1 MANEEDL
8 KQRIIQLFRDNGTP
22 SSDGNGVELPLKDI
36 WQPLR
41 VEKRAVN
48 RILHNTPAYFTKI
61 KDSPPLWRY
70 RGDQTATN
78 VTPTAATASLP
89 STTTNTAHSTSTPEP
104 DVVVKKKEVVDSPSK
119 KERLKPQVLR
129 VLSVRSV
136 PMTALQIA
144 KEVGC
149 ETTGDVN
156 PTLYDLKS
164 EDKVTKLEDK
174 WTLKS
179 NASDVSSLL
188 TPTRDIHL
196 DSPMKLDEKPL
207 YTREDVCQDGR
218 KEVRFREVLP
228 KDVAPKKPEAC
239 DEADSSKQPFLQ
251 ADPIDEEMLGVLSSL
266 YDDPTEFD
274 LVVNIVKMLKASGD
288 TPLDDADIF
297 MKLNHTTRELTKPI
311 LESLELNGLVEK
323 IDGAVIK
330 WKWKRN

>member
-36 WQPLR
+36 WQSLR
-41 VEKRAVN
+41 VERKAVN

-61 KDSPPLWRY
+61 KDSPPLWRF
-70 RGDQTATN
+70 RVDQTATT

-89 STTTNTAHSTSTPEP
+89 SMTTNTAHSTSTPEP
-104 DVVVKKKEVVDSPSK
+104 DVVVKKK
-119 KERLKPQVLR
+119 
-129 VLSVRSV
+129 
-136 PMTALQIA
+136 
-144 KEVGC
+144 
-149 ETTGDVN
+149 
-156 PTLYDLKS
+156 
-164 EDKVTKLEDK
+164 LEDK

-179 NASDVSSLL
+179 NASDVSSLV
-188 TPTRDIHL
+188 TPTRDLHL
-196 DSPMKLDEKPL
+196 DSTPMKLGEKPL
-207 YTREDVCQDGR
+207 YTREDVYQDGR
-218 KEVRFREVLP
+218 KEFRFREVLP
-228 KDVAPKKPEAC
+228 EDVAPKKPQAC
-239 DEADSSKQPFLQ
+239 DEADSSKQLQ

-297 MKLNHTTRELTKPI
+297 MKLNHPTRELTKPI
-311 LESLELNGLVEK
+311 LESLEVNGLVEK